1 MQQGLVAALQL
12 LAVIPNN
19 PSGLFPEEP
28 MLEFDRSEHP
38 IRQAVLAGAIEH
50 RAGRVTVPSRPGLGI
65 EIEIDRAALD
75 RFRD

>member
-1 MQQGLVAALQL
+1 VQQGLAAALQL
-12 LAVIPNN
+12 LAVILNN

-28 MLEFDRSEHP
+28 MLEFDQSEHP

-50 RAGRVTVPSRPGLGI
+50 RAGRVTVPSRPG
-65 EIEIDRAALD
+65 IEIDRAALD